1 MSVLEIIEAI
11 TYFNKLFSSLM
22 RV

>member
-1 MSVLEIIEAI
+1 MSVLEIIEAV